1 MLPAQPPSVV
11 AHGEGLMALLD
22 QSLKNPQAVGAV
34 LAIAMLFGV
43 LSLFKFPVQLLPDID
58 RPQLSIS
65 TQWRTASSREVESE
79 VIEPQEDVLSGLP
92 GLIAM
97 RSSAFNASGFLN
109 LEFEFGTNM
118 QETLVEVISRLNR
131 VQGFPDDAD
140 PPVVE
145 LGENNTLGSG
155 KALSWF
161 YVQLQPDNVGSI
173 DDYVPI
179 IEDVVRPK
187 LESVPGVASVYMSAG
202 EVDELRVQFD
212 PYRAAELGISVGDM
226 ASHVGSAN
234 DVSGGFASVGRRE
247 YTIRFAGKASP
258 QELGELILDWRD
270 GKPVFLRDVADVH
283 ITRSDRRSFVYQN
296 GNPGIA
302 LRVDRQPGAN
312 VLEALSRVKAVF
324 AELDETV
331 LAKNGLTVDQSFDP
345 SVFIYRAIT
354 LVTSNIVLGALLAIG
369 ILWWFLRNLR
379 ATLLIALSIPC
390 SLFITSLVLNL
401 GGRTLNII
409 SLAGVAFAVGM
420 VLDAA
425 IVVLENIVRL
435 RKKDPAETAAAN
447 GTKQVWGA
455 LLASTATTVAI
466 FVPVVFIPDVE
477 GQLFA
482 DLALTISVAVTVSL
496 MVAVLVLPA
505 MSVRFL
511 GGKSTASETRD
522 PHASLWQTL
531 ARRITQLTDKPKRR
545 AVIISVLM
553 LAPLGLTALLMP
565 SLDYLPPVKRDVV
578 EGYLN
583 FPAGATIDSID
594 NNIVAQVNEKI
605 HPYYLGEKTPK
616 VDNYYVYVSG
626 TWGAQIGAR
635 LEDQERVD
643 ELVSIMRSEV
653 VAELLDTQAF
663 VQQGNL
669 FGNFDGGRQVVL
681 HLQARDQRD
690 LATAAAAVQQAVTD
704 ALPGVNIRIEPPLQL
719 SQPELRLLPKNRA
732 LAETGW
738 SRRDFA
744 ATVRALGSGLYIGE
758 YFDGDVRMDIMV
770 RSSLWDT
777 PEQLGSTPLYSPNG
791 EVIQLDQLADVERT
805 VGPSQVYR
813 MDGRRTID
821 MAIAVPERVS
831 LQDYIATIKEV
842 VDPVASAK
850 LPADGNVKYGGS
862 ASKLSDAIRT
872 MGSNFA
878 LALFILFVLMA
889 ALFKSL
895 RDSLLVILTVPL
907 ATVGSVVFLRLINL
921 VTFQPVDL
929 LTMIGFVILL
939 GLVVNNA
946 ILLVHQTRQGE
957 AGGLSRRDAVE
968 QAIELRVRPIMMS
981 TLTSIF
987 GMLPLLLSPGA
998 GSLIYR
1004 GLAGAIVGGM
1014 SVSMIFTLILLPA
1027 LLRLGATKPITYANP
1042 PLAGAHN
1049 E

>member
-1 MLPAQPPSVV
+1 
-11 AHGEGLMALLD
+11 MALLD

-34 LAIAMLFGV
+34 LAITMLFGA

-65 TQWRTASSREVESE
+65 TSWRTASSREVESE

-92 GLIAM
+92 GLVAM

-145 LGENNTLGSG
+145 LGMNNTLGSG

-161 YVQLQPDNVGSI
+161 YVQLKPGNTGSI
-173 DDYVPI
+173 DDYVPL

-212 PYRAAELGISVGDM
+212 PYRAAELGISVGAM
-226 ASHVGSAN
+226 ASHVGAAN

-247 YTIRFAGKASP
+247 YTIRFAGKANP
-258 QELGELILDWRD
+258 EELGELILDWRN
-270 GKPVFLRDVADVH
+270 GKPVFLRDVADVQ

-324 AELDETV
+324 AELDKTV
-331 LAKNGLTVDQSFDP
+331 LDKNGLTVDQSFDP

-369 ILWWFLRNLR
+369 VLWWFLRNLR
-379 ATLLIALSIPC
+379 ATLVIALSIPC
-390 SLFITSLVLNL
+390 SLFITSLVLHL
-401 GGRTLNII
+401 SGRTLNII

-435 RKKDPAETAAAN
+435 RNSHSPEDAAAK

-482 DLALTISVAVTVSL
+482 DLALTISVAVSVSL
-496 MVAVLVLPA
+496 LVAVLVLPA
-505 MSVRFL
+505 MSIRFL
-511 GGKSTASETRD
+511 GNKGDGTPPAD
-522 PHASLWQTL
+522 PHASLWRAL
-531 ARRITQLTDKPKRR
+531 AQRITRLTDQPLRR
-545 AVIISVLM
+545 GIIIAVLM

-594 NNIVAQVNEKI
+594 KNIVAKVNSRL
-605 HPYYLGEKTPK
+605 HPYYTGEKTPK
-616 VDNYYVYVSG
+616 IDNYYVYVSG
-626 TWGAQIGAR
+626 PWGAQIGAR
-635 LEDQERVD
+635 LEDQDRVN
-643 ELVSIMRSEV
+643 ELVDIMRTEV
-653 VAELLDTQAF
+653 VAGLMDTQAF

-669 FGNFDGGRQVVL
+669 FGNFDGGRQVLL
-681 HLQARDQRD
+681 HLQARDQTE
-690 LATAAAAVQQAVTD
+690 LARAAAAVQQAVTKS
-704 ALPGVNIRIEPPLQL
+704 LPGVNVRVEPPLQL
-719 SQPELRLLPKNRA
+719 SQPELRLLPRNRA
-732 LAETGW
+732 LAEAGW
-738 SRRDFA
+738 NRADFA
-744 ATVRALGSGLYIGE
+744 ATVRSLGSGLYIGE

-770 RSSLWDT
+770 RSALWNT
-777 PEQLGSTPLYSPNG
+777 PEELGSTPLYSPNG
-791 EVIQLDQLADVERT
+791 EVFQLDQLAEVQRT

-831 LQDYIATIKEV
+831 LQDYIANIKSV
-842 VDPVASAK
+842 VDPIASAE
-850 LPADGNVKYGGS
+850 LPADGTVRYGGS
-862 ASKLSDAIRT
+862 ASKLGDAIKT
-872 MGSNFA
+872 MGNNFA

-895 RDSLLVILTVPL
+895 RDSLIVILALPL
-907 ATVGSVVFLRLINL
+907 ATVGSVVFLRIVDL

-957 AGGLSRRDAVE
+957 AAGLSRRAAVE
-968 QAIELRVRPIMMS
+968 QAIELRARPILMS

-1027 LLRLGATKPITYANP
+1027 LLRLGSTTQTIYAHSSP
-1042 PLAGAHN
+1042 VGARH

>member
-1 MLPAQPPSVV
+1 
-11 AHGEGLMALLD
+11 MALLD

-34 LAIAMLFGV
+34 LAITMLFGV

-79 VIEPQEDVLSGLP
+79 VIEPQEDVLAGLP
-92 GLIAM
+92 GLVAM

-131 VQGFPDDAD
+131 IQGFPDDAD
-140 PPVVE
+140 PPIVE
-145 LGENNTLGSG
+145 LGMNNTLGSG

-161 YVQLQPDNVGSI
+161 YVQLQPGNTASI
-173 DDYVPI
+173 DDYVPL

-212 PYRAAELGISVGDM
+212 PYRLSELGISV
-226 ASHVGSAN
+226 AALSSHVGAAN

-247 YTIRFAGKASP
+247 YTIRFAGKADP
-258 QELGELILDWRD
+258 EELGALILDWRD
-270 GKPVFLRDVADVH
+270 GKPVFLRDVADVQ

-331 LAKNGLTVDQSFDP
+331 FAKNNLTVDQSFDP

-354 LVTSNIVLGALLAIG
+354 LVVSNILLGAILAVG

-379 ATLLIALSIPC
+379 ATLVIALSIPC
-390 SLFITSLVLNL
+390 SLFITSLVLQL

-435 RKKDPAETAAAN
+435 RQTQSPETAATTA
-447 GTKQVWGA
+447 TKQVWGA

-482 DLALTISVAVTVSL
+482 DLALTISVSVMVSL
-496 MVAVLVLPA
+496 LVAVLVLPA

-511 GGKSTASETRD
+511 AANTTSNQAND
-522 PHASLWQTL
+522 LHASLWHKL
-531 ARRITQLTDKPKRR
+531 ARQITHLIDKPLRR
-545 AVIISVLM
+545 GIIIVVLM
-553 LAPLGLTALLMP
+553 LAPVGLTALLMP

-583 FPAGATIDSID
+583 FPPGATIDSID
-594 NNIVAQVNEKI
+594 NHVVAEVNKKI
-605 HPYYLGEKTPK
+605 HPYYLGDKTPK

-626 TWGAQIGAR
+626 PWGAQIGAR
-635 LEDQERVD
+635 LEDQGRVD
-643 ELVSIMRSEV
+643 ELLQIMRTEV
-653 VAELLDTQAF
+653 VADLLDTHTF

-681 HLQARDQRD
+681 HLQAREQKE
-690 LATAAAAVQQAVTD
+690 LARAAAAVQSAV
-704 ALPGVNIRIEPPLQL
+704 AEKLPGVNIRIEPPLQV
-719 SQPELRLLPKNRA
+719 SQPELRLLPRNRA
-732 LAETGW
+732 LAESGW
-738 SRRDFA
+738 NRRDFA

-770 RSSLWDT
+770 RSALWST

-791 EVIQLDQLADVERT
+791 EVLQLDQLADVERT
-805 VGPSQVYR
+805 VGPSQIYR

-831 LQDYIATIKEV
+831 LQDYIANIKEV
-842 VDPVASAK
+842 VDPVASSE
-850 LPADGNVKYGGS
+850 LPADGTVRYGGS
-862 ASKLSDAIRT
+862 ASKLGDAIRT

-889 ALFKSL
+889 ALFRSL
-895 RDSLLVILTVPL
+895 RDSFLVMLALPL
-907 ATVGSVVFLRLINL
+907 ATVGSVAFLRVVDL

-957 AGGLSRRDAVE
+957 AMGLSRRDAVE
-968 QAIELRVRPIMMS
+968 QAIELRARPIFMS

-1014 SVSMIFTLILLPA
+1014 SVSMVFTLILLPA
-1027 LLRLGATKPITYANP
+1027 LLRLGTVKLPNAEIPKH
-1042 PLAGAHN
+1042 AGAHI